1 MAILQNT
8 TIGGTGA
15 IQLPVGTTAQ
25 RPASPAVG
33 QMRYN
38 TTFNTVEQYSSAL
51 SRWQYMPD
59 IVRTGLVMYYDG
71 GEPSSYPGSGT
82 TWTNFGGAAANGTIS
97 GSYSYTTVGGGGITF
112 NGTDTSVTVAY
123 SAAMNFSAAQ
133 TICIWMRPAT
143 GATGARRNPYN
154 QAYAGSGTLTH
165 EPDGSINY
173 YFGTGGG
180 NNSPYVGRNSLF
192 KVAENETA
200 FITTTRNQGSNIQRW
215 YKNGILWV
223 QQDAGGYTATNNGS
237 SNVNIGSGYVSPF
250 IGNIYVV
257 LVYNVELTETE
268 VEQNYQAMRGRFG
281 I

>member
-1 MAILQNT
+1 MATLQNT
-8 TIGGTGA
+8 TVGSTGA
-15 IQLPVGTTAQ
+15 IQLPVGTTVQ
-25 RPASPAVG
+25 RPGSPAVG

-38 TTFNTVEQYSSAL
+38 STFNTVEQYSSTI
-51 SRWQYMPD
+51 SKWQYMTD
-59 IVRTGLVMYYDG
+59 VVRTGLVIYFDG

-82 TWTNFGGAAANGTIS
+82 TWTNFGGSAGNGTIS
-97 GSYSYTTVGGGGITF
+97 GSYSYTTVGGGGLTF

-133 TICIWMRPAT
+133 TICIWMRPVT

-154 QAYAGSGTLTH
+154 QAYGGSGTLTH

-173 YFGTGGG
+173 YFGTNGG
-180 NNSPYVGRNSLF
+180 NAEPYVGRNSLF

-200 FITTTRNQGSNIQRW
+200 FITAARNQGSNIQRW
-215 YKNGILWV
+215 YKNGILWN
-223 QQDAGGYTATNNGS
+223 QQDAGGYTATGNGS
-237 SNVNIGSGYVSPF
+237 SNINIGSGYAGSF
-250 IGNIYVV
+250 IGNIYTVMI
-257 LVYNVELTETE
+257 YNVELTGAE